1 MATASVDGNG
11 AATAAERADVVI
23 VGARCAGS
31 AAAAMLAA
39 AGRRVVVIDRTRFP
53 ADTLSTHA
61 MFPSGCAEFQRIG
74 AWTRIREEIR
84 PAELEH
90 VRLTLED
97 GTEARERWEPVDG
110 IDFGVSI
117 PRDLLDV
124 VLVENARERGA
135 DVRERCSLQEVLWRH
150 GRVVGIG
157 YRDGDGG
164 AHTILADVVIG
175 ADGRRSSV
183 AAGVGAWHPF
193 RASKNG
199 RGLVFRYM
207 DDPRAGA
214 PESRTMWQWRD
225 GNSLAFAFPNPN
237 DRIICLFMGDAG
249 EVAWARKD
257 PDGYWG
263 AKLAQHPG
271 CAARLEGATGMTKL
285 RSTGDTHAYWRA
297 SSGPGWVL
305 AGDASHFKDP
315 VTGQGMGD
323 ALRMGRTLGEALAPV
338 IGDPVAT
345 DRATRRWE
353 HETARHCLHAYHFA
367 NFETIVDDVSPVF
380 RELIRELG
388 ADERPAISH
397 IFGRTR
403 STQEVITW
411 PRMGRALIGALIR
424 GPQRRRSLRFGID
437 FARVQ
442 AAVRREIARDRFR
455 ESGTVQGS
463 DHPGWEAWEAP
474 ALRPSTTAVS
484 GGSAADAV
492 TAATSAG
499 PRSGAPVA

>member
-1 MATASVDGNG
+1 MATAPAEGNG
-11 AATAAERADVVI
+11 AASPNERADVVI

-39 AGRRVVVIDRTRFP
+39 AGRRVIVIDRTRFP

-74 AWTRIREEIR
+74 AWPRIREEIR

-90 VRLTLED
+90 VRLTLGD

-150 GRVVGIG
+150 GRVVGVS
-157 YRDGDGG
+157 YRNADGG

-237 DRIICLFMGDAG
+237 DRIICLFMGDAD

-257 PDGYWG
+257 PDGYWA

-271 CAARLEGATGMTKL
+271 CASRLEGATGMTKL
-285 RSTGDTHAYWRA
+285 RSTDDTHAYWRA

-380 RELIRELG
+380 RELIREFG
-388 ADERPAISH
+388 GDEQPAISH

-403 STQEVITW
+403 ATQDVITW
-411 PRMGRALIGALIR
+411 PRMGRALVRALVR
-424 GPQRRRSLRFGID
+424 GPDRWRSLKFGLN
-437 FARVQ
+437 FARIQ
-442 AAVRREIARDRFR
+442 AEVRREISRDRFR
-455 ESGTVQGS
+455 ESDTVRGS
-463 DHPGWEAWEAP
+463 DHPGWTPWKP
-474 ALRPSTTAVS
+474 PSLRPST
-484 GGSAADAV
+484 AAD
-492 TAATSAG
+492 SAG
-499 PRSGAPVA
+499 PAPVRETGAANGNAPSEAGVA

>member
-1 MATASVDGNG
+1 MTAASPQANGG
-11 AATAAERADVVI
+11 AAPAERADVVI

-31 AAAAMLAA
+31 AAAAMLAG
-39 AGRRVVVIDRTRFP
+39 AGRRVIVIDRARFP

-74 AWTRIREEIR
+74 AWPRIRDEIR

-90 VRLTLED
+90 VRITLGD

-135 DVRERCSLQEVLWRH
+135 DVRERCSMQEVLWQH
-150 GRVVGIG
+150 GRVVGVS
-157 YRDGDGG
+157 YRDGDGES
-164 AHTILADVVIG
+164 HRILADTVIG
-175 ADGRRSSV
+175 ADGRKSGV
-183 AAGVGAWHPF
+183 AAAVGAWHPF

-207 DDPRAGA
+207 DDPRAGEL
-214 PESRTMWQWRD
+214 ESRTMWQWRD
-225 GNSLAFAFPNPN
+225 EDSLAFAFPNPN

-249 EVAWARKD
+249 EVALARQD
-257 PDGYWG
+257 PEGYWA

-271 CAARLEGATGMTKL
+271 CAARLEGATNMTKL
-285 RSTGDTHAYWRA
+285 RSTEDTHAYWRA

-305 AGDASHFKDP
+305 AGDAAHFKDP

-338 IGDPVAT
+338 TGDSVEA
-345 DRATRRWE
+345 DRAARRWE

-388 ADERPAISH
+388 ADEQPALSH

-403 STQEVITW
+403 ATQEVITW
-411 PRMGRALIGALIR
+411 PRMGRALINALIR
-424 GPQRRRSLRFGID
+424 GPDRLRALRFGLD

-442 AAVRREIARDRFR
+442 AHVRREISRDRFR
-455 ESGTVQGS
+455 ESGTVEGS
-463 DHPGWEAWEAP
+463 DHPGWESWEPPAQRPARSAGDGRAAP
-474 ALRPSTTAVS
+474 GRE
-484 GGSAADAV
+484 
-492 TAATSAG
+492 AATNGDA
-499 PRSGAPVA
+499 PREARV